1 MISEISTFW
10 GISHAFLTYFCMAF
24 MDAVAIQGHCTMVA
38 IATNQDERARS
49 FLHPLT
55 NQDERARS
63 FLHGLADL
71 KAMQLLSKVVG
82 CRPACYY
89 LIGQLKC
96 AFEGCNFLM
105 SFNCNATS
113 ARRHLHGRPWSLPQ
127 GCVRINAYHG
137 ENIGFFRALLL
148 CFTCKRSP
156 ARMHYACILHR
167 SNSARCL
174 IFYHASESFLAGI
187 CFSKC
192 KWWRA
197 YTMHVFQTS
206 FICIIFL

>member
-38 IATNQDERARS
+38 FA
-49 FLHPLT
+49 T

-82 CRPACYY
+82 CRTACYY

-105 SFNCNATS
+105 SFNCNAIS
-113 ARRHLHGRPWSLPQ
+113 ARRHLHGKPWSLPY

-156 ARMHYACILHR
+156 ALVHCACILHH

-197 YTMHVFQTS
+197 YTMHVF
-206 FICIIFL
+206 